1 MDRYHTFR
9 ARFFAGLIDGLV
21 FIPLNIIDP
30 YLSDPARGP
39 SILIIWALI
48 SYTSYWLYSVLLH
61 ARYGQTLGKKV
72 LKIRVLDLSE
82 ERIPTLQQAFL
93 RDIGYIVLNCSSL
106 VYFIYLV
113 VAGRYHTGSELS
125 TLPGII
131 MGAAGLV
138 WFLLEITSMF
148 TNEKRRALHDYIAK
162 TVVVQE
168 A

>member
-21 FIPLNIIDP
+21 FIPLNIFDT
-30 YLSDPARGP
+30 YLSDPARRP
-39 SILIIWALI
+39 SILITWAMI
-48 SYTSYWLYSVLLH
+48 SYTAYWLYSVLLH
-61 ARYGQTLGKKV
+61 ARYGQTLGKKAM
-72 LKIRVLDLSE
+72 KIRVLDVSE

-93 RDIGYIVLNCSSL
+93 RDIGYIVLNCSSMI
-106 VYFIYLV
+106 YFIYLV
-113 VAGRYHTGSELS
+113 VAGRYHAGSDLNA
-125 TLPGII
+125 LPGII
-131 MGAAGLV
+131 LGAAGLI